1 MKLSLYLFLGTIA
14 LGSAKSLRGGKKVLP
29 NGQACN
35 YCPDDDD
42 YVWPPD
48 NDYWQP
54 PPADP

>member
-1 MKLSLYLFLGTIA
+1 MKLSLYLFLSTIA

-48 NDYWQP
+48 NDWQP
-54 PPADP
+54 PPAEP